1 MIVNGLLVLM
11 YAVLNSYGA
20 LIIKHEINKIEKI
33 DLNSVGSIIEFFV
46 KLAKSPAV
54 ITGFVAIFISA
65 LAWMAALSRMDVSL
79 AYPAAVGLNF
89 LIVTLVA
96 ISLFGEQININ
107 KILGILL
114 VFASIYFLSKS

>member
-46 KLAKSPAV
+46 KLAKFPAV

-65 LAWMAALSRMDVSL
+65 LVWMAALSRMDVSL

>member
-89 LIVTLVA
+89 LIVTFVA